1 MHFLCCG
8 GESIFGYG
16 SKNCETPVTLCSAC
30 EVLISI
36 SVSVYRHLAPS
47 SGSSLK
53 KQCKRSDHRSQNSS
67 SYFIVYYCLDII
79 IFNINTLDFG
89 FYFIRTLGHV
99 LVNVF
104 FDFVIIII
112 IFKYLKLALM

>member
-16 SKNCETPVTLCSAC
+16 SKNRETPVTLCSAC
-30 EVLISI
+30 EVLMSF

-53 KQCKRSDHRSQNSS
+53 KQRKRSDQRSQNSS
-67 SYFIVYYCLDII
+67 AILLFIIV
-79 IFNINTLDFG
+79 
-89 FYFIRTLGHV
+89 
-99 LVNVF
+99 
-104 FDFVIIII
+104 
-112 IFKYLKLALM
+112 